1 MHRHY
6 DNVCSGVRVYEDFCM
21 SNIKKMTGGKAM
33 VMAAKANGIDTV
45 FGLPGAQTYPIFDA
59 LYNLPEIKTIIS
71 RHEQG
76 AAYMAYGYS
85 KATGKPGAFSVVPGP
100 GVLNTTA
107 ALCTASGGNVPL
119 LCMTGQVPAEF
130 LGKGRG
136 HLHELSSQTGT
147 LETLIKHAEHIA
159 DPSKTYS
166 YMNKAFRTML
176 SGRPGPV
183 SLEMCWDTMGQQW
196 DVEVTNGNSSVDKPD
211 LDDDAVNEA
220 AKLISNSKNIM
231 IMSGAGAQHASE
243 EVRELA
249 SLLGAS
255 STALRSGKGVVSED
269 SDVGVSSAV
278 ARKLWEDTD
287 LLIGIGSRLEMQ
299 YMRWLSMMKYYDRS
313 PPGWR
318 GSVTPNA
325 PKLIRIDIDP
335 EEMIRLKPDVGIVAD
350 SIDGVTA
357 LINRVNKIGFQK
369 GNLDRIASMKAKM
382 RKAIEKIQPQM
393 SYLDIIRDVL
403 PRDGYFVEELCQAG
417 FTSYYGFPV
426 YEPRTYVSSGY
437 QGTLGFGFPT
447 ALGVKASMPDKAV
460 VSIIGDGGFMFA
472 MPELSTAVQH
482 NLSVITVLFNNNSF
496 GNVRRDQKD
505 RFQSNIIGADLTNPD
520 FLKIADSFG
529 VKGYRVSTPKDF
541 KPALKNAIEEDK
553 PAIIEV
559 EIEKDSETNPWKY
572 IHG

>member
-1 MHRHY
+1 
-6 DNVCSGVRVYEDFCM
+6 
-21 SNIKKMTGGKAM
+21 
-33 VMAAKANGIDTV
+33 
-45 FGLPGAQTYPIFDA
+45 
-59 LYNLPEIKTIIS
+59 
-71 RHEQG
+71 
-76 AAYMAYGYS
+76 
-85 KATGKPGAFSVVPGP
+85 
-100 GVLNTTA
+100 
-107 ALCTASGGNVPL
+107 
-119 LCMTGQVPAEF
+119 
-130 LGKGRG
+130 
-136 HLHELSSQTGT
+136 
-147 LETLIKHAEHIA
+147 
-159 DPSKTYS
+159 
-166 YMNKAFRTML
+166 
-176 SGRPGPV
+176 
-183 SLEMCWDTMGQQW
+183 MC
-196 DVEVTNGNSSVDKPD
+196 
-211 LDDDAVNEA
+211 
-220 AKLISNSKNIM
+220 I
-231 IMSGAGAQHASE
+231 
-243 EVRELA
+243 R
-249 SLLGAS
+249 
-255 STALRSGKGVVSED
+255 
-269 SDVGVSSAV
+269 
-278 ARKLWEDTD
+278 
-287 LLIGIGSRLEMQ
+287 
-299 YMRWLSMMKYYDRS
+299 DR
-313 PPGWR
+313 
-318 GSVTPNA
+318 
-325 PKLIRIDIDP
+325 
-335 EEMIRLKPDVGIVAD
+335 
-350 SIDGVTA
+350 
-357 LINRVNKIGFQK
+357 
-369 GNLDRIASMKAKM
+369 M

>member
-107 ALCTASGGNVPL
+107 ALCTAAGGNVPL

-196 DVEVTNGNSSVDKPD
+196 DVEVTNLS
-211 LDDDAVNEA
+211 
-220 AKLISNSKNIM
+220 LIHI
-231 IMSGAGAQHASE
+231 SE
-243 EVRELA
+243 
-249 SLLGAS
+249 
-255 STALRSGKGVVSED
+255 
-269 SDVGVSSAV
+269 
-278 ARKLWEDTD
+278 
-287 LLIGIGSRLEMQ
+287 
-299 YMRWLSMMKYYDRS
+299 
-313 PPGWR
+313 
-318 GSVTPNA
+318 
-325 PKLIRIDIDP
+325 
-335 EEMIRLKPDVGIVAD
+335 
-350 SIDGVTA
+350 
-357 LINRVNKIGFQK
+357 
-369 GNLDRIASMKAKM
+369 
-382 RKAIEKIQPQM
+382 
-393 SYLDIIRDVL
+393 
-403 PRDGYFVEELCQAG
+403 
-417 FTSYYGFPV
+417 
-426 YEPRTYVSSGY
+426 
-437 QGTLGFGFPT
+437 PT
-447 ALGVKASMPDKAV
+447 RP
-460 VSIIGDGGFMFA
+460 
-472 MPELSTAVQH
+472 
-482 NLSVITVLFNNNSF
+482 
-496 GNVRRDQKD
+496 
-505 RFQSNIIGADLTNPD
+505 
-520 FLKIADSFG
+520 
-529 VKGYRVSTPKDF
+529 Y
-541 KPALKNAIEEDK
+541 
-553 PAIIEV
+553 
-559 EIEKDSETNPWKY
+559 
-572 IHG
+572 